1 MELSCF
7 GWVGG
12 TGGGGGGGISGSGTA
27 NTVAMFT
34 GATSIGDSCFY
45 QSDTITSVSTIQAG
59 VTDSFAIG
67 LDNEIDIEQCYVFG
81 ARNQA
86 NTYSSNMLLGYDLTS
101 TEIENVIIGNT
112 NKFATQYAKS
122 GVIKTYV
129 NTITEEQYAG
139 FVATSDASAG
149 RIILFT
155 PIEKTVYLVEVY
167 ITCIKTG
174 GTGAGTIF
182 RGNSYILT
190 AQVESIGGVATIGT
204 IQNTYTYEVNT
215 AYSVTLSDGGAGD
228 LVVRV
233 LGDVDDDVDWN
244 AFSKV
249 YSVFPTP

>member
-34 GATSIGDSCFY
+34 GATAIGDSCFY

-67 LDNEIDIEQCYVFG
+67 VNNQIDIEQCYVFG

-86 NTYSSNMLLGYDLTS
+86 NTYSSNMLLGYDLS
-101 TEIENVIIGNT
+101 SIEIENVIIGNT
-112 NKFATQYAKS
+112 NKFSTKYAN
-122 GVIKTYV
+122 GVIKTNV

-139 FVATSDASAG
+139 FVATSDASG
-149 RIILFT
+149 NRILLFE
-155 PIEKTVYLVEVY
+155 PNQKTVYLVEVY

-215 AYSVTLSDGGAGD
+215 AYSVTLIDLGGFLA
-228 LVVRV
+228 VRV
-233 LGDVDDDVDWN
+233 VGDVDDDVRWN

>member
-12 TGGGGGGGISGSGTA
+12 TGGGGGGGVSGSGTA
-27 NTVAMFT
+27 NTIAMFV
-34 GATSIGDSCFY
+34 GATDIGDSCFY

-139 FVATSDASAG
+139 FVAISGAS
-149 RIILFT
+149 RITLFE
-155 PIEKTVYLVEVY
+155 PNQKTVYLVEVY

-190 AQVESIGGVATIGT
+190 AQVELIGGVVTIGT

-215 AYSVTLSDGGAGD
+215 AYSVTLDGGGGF
-228 LVVRV
+228 LNVVV
-233 LGDVDDDVDWN
+233 VGDVDDDVSWN

-249 YSVFPTP
+249 YTNNP

>member
-34 GATSIGDSCFY
+34 GATAIGDSCFY
-45 QSDTITSVSTIQAG
+45 QSEVVTGTSSIASLL
-59 VTDSFAIG
+59 TDSFIVGVGNLIETDSSLIFG
-67 LDNEIDIEQCYVFG
+67 L
-81 ARNQA
+81 
-86 NTYSSNMLLGYDLTS
+86 SNSVSVSKNILLGYSLT
-101 TEIENVIIGNT
+101 TAENEEVVIGNT
-112 NKFATQYAKS
+112 DKTKS
-122 GVIKTYV
+122 RYGLTFINNIV
-129 NTITEEQYAG
+129 NNINEEQYAG
-139 FVATSDASAG
+139 FVSTSG
-149 RIILFT
+149 VTGNKIPLFT
-155 PIEKTVYLVEVY
+155 PKAKTVYLVEVY

-190 AQVESIGGVATIGT
+190 AQVESIGGVADIGT

-249 YSVFPTP
+249 YSVSAIAP